1 MKKGKIGAIV
11 IGVIIVIVIGVI
23 FKCSE
28 RVPAGY
34 IGAVYN
40 MSGGIEGEV
49 LTQGW
54 HLVSPTKQVTLY
66 SVAIEQGY
74 LSKSAVEGSKDDDS
88 FSIPTSDGKTI
99 NVDLEFS
106 YHFDADRVTDTFIRF
121 KGQSGKTIEDTFI
134 KGKMKAWA
142 GEVSAKYTVIQVFG
156 SERAELNTTMKEYI
170 ADKFLEYGIIIDTVN
185 FTRIDTDKETS
196 AAIQKKVTAQQ
207 TQELANIEAKTAKI
221 QAEKDKAVA
230 LIAAEQ
236 EKEKSSIEAERDKIK
251 AQGQANATKIRAQA
265 EAQANKEIANSL
277 TPELIEK
284 SKIDKW
290 NGDVPK
296 VQGSTAATIVDVG
309 NLGD

>member
-11 IGVIIVIVIGVI
+11 VGVVIIAGLLCIY
-23 FKCSE
+23 KCTE
-28 RVPAGY
+28 KVPAGY
-34 IGAVYN
+34 VGVLYN
-40 MSGGIEGEV
+40 MSGGVDGEV

-54 HLVSPTKQVTLY
+54 HLVSPTKKTTLY
-66 SVAIEQGY
+66 STAIEQGY
-74 LSKSAVEGSKDDDS
+74 LSKNEEEGEKNDES

-106 YHFDADRVTDTFIRF
+106 YHFDAEKVADTFVKF

-156 SERAELNTTMKEYI
+156 SERAELNTAMKDYI
-170 ADKFLEYGIIIDTVN
+170 ADKFAKYGIVIDTVN
-185 FTRIDTDKETS
+185 FTRIDTDKETA

-221 QAEKDKAVA
+221 QAEKDKSVA

-236 EKEKSSIEAERDKIK
+236 EKEKASIEAEQALIK
-251 AQGQANATKIRAQA
+251 AEGQANATKIKAQA
-265 EAQANKEIANSL
+265 EAQANREIAKSL

-284 SKIDKW
+284 QKIEKW

-296 VQGSTAATIVDVG
+296 VQGSTSTTPIVDMRE
-309 NLGD
+309 